1 MRRIYIVIL
10 LIILLPG
17 MVIVLYSTFK
27 PKDAFTENL
36 ILSLSKNL
44 EDELTDYLNPLRDEF
59 SGIAEKY
66 YSEWGDHMKEDS
78 LANYLIPSIAGTPSI
93 GSVML
98 YNDKGY
104 NFLIYRDRNSYV
116 TSLLTPDHQQTGVIW
131 SRRLN
136 DNTVSSTWTEVIK
149 GQMEKR
155 KFVQGILDEIASD
168 DESVIWTGLY
178 QSRLL
183 KEPVIAA
190 ALDWTS
196 RGDSSIYICTIEL
209 PIRLII
215 RHLQEF
221 SKYKNRRIFF
231 AMDSGQLI
239 DIPEQVP
246 DSIESFQVEHID
258 GFLGTIQD
266 SIILTLLESW
276 KELGGDVDMTFFQE
290 LGDEEWWIHIR
301 EFHSFEKINAV
312 GIAMTEASMK
322 MGVIRVYSRI
332 IIAIAFLLISIIL
345 YLIASNKRKIKS
357 SVQVPDNEKSDWQK
371 LIQKGENQHMEFKSA
386 LRMDMNLGQVNPKLE
401 DVIVKTIAAFSNG
414 EGGTLIIGVADDGK
428 ILGLEGDYSSLKK
441 QDSDYFEIHLRNILK
456 QQFGVTFIT
465 TNLSIEFPLIETR
478 EICAIT
484 IVKGT
489 EPAYIT
495 TVDKNGNKT
504 ERFYVRSGNSSQE
517 IQSLK
522 EITEYIGKRF

>member
-1 MRRIYIVIL
+1 MRRIYTIIPLVIL
-10 LIILLPG
+10 VSGIA
-17 MVIVLYSTFK
+17 IVLYSTFK
-27 PKDAFTENL
+27 SDDAFTENL
-36 ILSLSKNL
+36 INSLSKSL
-44 EDELTDYLNPLRDEF
+44 EKDLTDYLNPLRDEF
-59 SGIAEKY
+59 LGISEKY
-66 YSEWGDHMKEDS
+66 NTKWEDHMGEDS
-78 LANYLIPSIAGTPSI
+78 LAEYLIPSIAGTPAF

-104 NFLIYRDRNSYV
+104 NFLIYRERNTYV

-131 SRRLN
+131 SRRLY

-149 GQMEKR
+149 GQMER
-155 KFVQGILDEIASD
+155 REFVQGIMDEIASD
-168 DESVIWTGLY
+168 DESVIWTGIY

-190 ALDWTS
+190 AMDWTS
-196 RGDSSIYICTIEL
+196 RADSSIYICTIEL
-209 PIRLII
+209 PVRLII
-215 RHLQEF
+215 RHLQKF
-221 SKYKNRRIFF
+221 SRYDNRRIFF
-231 AMDSGQLI
+231 AMNSGQLI
-239 DIPEQVP
+239 DIPERVP
-246 DSIESFQVEHID
+246 DTIRTFEIEHID
-258 GFLGTIQD
+258 GLLGTIQD
-266 SIILTLLESW
+266 SIILTLLDSW
-276 KELGGDVDMTFFQE
+276 KALGGEVDMTFFQE

-301 EFHSFEKINAV
+301 EFNSFERINAV

-322 MGVIRVYSRI
+322 MGIIRTYSRI
-332 IIAIAFLLISIIL
+332 IITIAFLLISIIL
-345 YLIASNKRKIKS
+345 YLIASKKRKIKS
-357 SVQVPDNEKSDWQK
+357 PAKVPQDEKDDWQK
-371 LIQKGENQHMEFKSA
+371 MIQKGESQHLEFKSA

-414 EGGTLIIGVADDGK
+414 EGGKLIIGVADNGD
-428 ILGLEGDYSSLKK
+428 ILGLEPDFSSLRK

-465 TNLSIEFPLIETR
+465 TNLEILFPVIEAR

-484 IVKGT
+484 IGKGT